1 MGCSRFDEFSEYRFL
16 FSCTRK
22 FLRDVACVS
31 IQDADWLKAEAHG
44 HRPACR
50 FVDQDH
56 RNAQLQSKSKSLRLP
71 SVESPHEVLDPL
83 VIVGCSHA
91 DKPELMDIDER
102 QSGRRVSEFLV
113 DRGWEEHHSKKA
125 LQKIDTAQMGQ
136 SADRRRVTDYDGQ
149 PQTPSR
155 SRASRSASRPST
167 VGRYRAMC
175 RARSSCSNTTRES
188 RARRAPD
195 QSVSLP
201 ASNSRQAI
209 STSAS
214 PSLNPA
220 SDNVSFKCSDV
231 ARGDRNA
238 MIGGRD
244 AARDDGVTQPRPK
257 VPT

>member
-113 DRGWEEHHSKKA
+113 EPRVGGAPFQKGFAKDRYGPDGPE
-125 LQKIDTAQMGQ
+125 
-136 SADRRRVTDYDGQ
+136 RRIGD
-149 PQTPSR
+149 
-155 SRASRSASRPST
+155 
-167 VGRYRAMC
+167 
-175 RARSSCSNTTRES
+175 
-188 RARRAPD
+188 
-195 QSVSLP
+195 VSLTTTGNLRLQFGRGRPDPPRDHPRLDDTGRCAGHAAP
-201 ASNSRQAI
+201 ARIRLGKAGPGGPPTRALACRLRTAGRRFRPRFTFTQSRLEQRLI
-209 STSAS
+209 QM
-214 PSLNPA
+214 L
-220 SDNVSFKCSDV
+220 
-231 ARGDRNA
+231 
-238 MIGGRD
+238 
-244 AARDDGVTQPRPK
+244 
-257 VPT
+257 